1 MLPRL
6 RAVSELES
14 SEPGE
19 VSSPS
24 QLLGPTALPVPA
36 KASKTP
42 WKNGCEGAESE
53 LAAEERPEE

>member
-1 MLPRL
+1 M
-6 RAVSELES
+6 SEPES

-19 VSSPS
+19 VGSPS